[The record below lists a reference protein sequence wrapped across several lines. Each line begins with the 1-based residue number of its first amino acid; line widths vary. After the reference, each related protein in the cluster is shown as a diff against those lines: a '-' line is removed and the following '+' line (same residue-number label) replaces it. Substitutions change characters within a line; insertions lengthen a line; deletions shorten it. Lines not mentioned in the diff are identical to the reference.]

1 MISLGSTYRLYNYTN
16 DRWFSW
22 LPELDELLEAAREIG
37 GLLGLIDQLSTEKPG
52 QPITLDI

>member
-1 MISLGSTYRLYNYTN
+1 MYNYTN

-37 GLLGLIDQLSTEKPG
+37 GSLGLIDQLSTEKPG

>member
-1 MISLGSTYRLYNYTN
+1 MISLGSTYCLYNYTN

-37 GLLGLIDQLSTEKPG
+37 GSLGLIDKLSTEKPD
-52 QPITLDI
+52 QPITLDL